1 MASTTDGFRLA
12 ELDLELRGGGQLFGR
27 GSIDE
32 GKGAPAQVGRGDL
45 RFANL
50 TRDLDVLVEARREA
64 FEFVDEDPTL
74 SDPRSTALLDEVRR
88 RFADRLDWLFAS

>member
-1 MASTTDGFRLA
+1 
-12 ELDLELRGGGQLFGR
+12 
-27 GSIDE
+27 
-32 GKGAPAQVGRGDL
+32 VGRGDL

-64 FEFVDEDPTL
+64 FSLVDLDPSL
-74 SDPRSTALLDEVRR
+74 ASAANAPLLDEVRR